1 MTEQV
6 NNLPAVQETQK
17 MWVQLRVGEITLENE
32 MAARFTVLAYQ
43 IP

>member
-17 MWVQLRVGEITLENE
+17 MWVQLRVGEITVEKE